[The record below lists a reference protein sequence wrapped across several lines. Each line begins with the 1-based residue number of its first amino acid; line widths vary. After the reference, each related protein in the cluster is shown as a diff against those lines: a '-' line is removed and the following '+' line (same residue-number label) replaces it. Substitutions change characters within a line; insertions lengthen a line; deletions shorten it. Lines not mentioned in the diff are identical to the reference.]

1 MNLPNLPSLSNK
13 VRSSALFITGAT
25 SSCFIAE
32 DFLKMSKLEMDQAD
46 YMERDA
52 CGDPGIDRQSRAG
65 VRSARI
71 RNRGLFLGFRP
82 FGLQPH
88 APNGNPTKIK

>member
-1 MNLPNLPSLSNK
+1 
-13 VRSSALFITGAT
+13 
-25 SSCFIAE
+25 
-32 DFLKMSKLEMDQAD
+32 MDQAD

-71 RNRGLFLGFRP
+71 RNRSWTLGFGR
-82 FGLQPH
+82 LTCNRARQ
-88 APNGNPTKIK
+88 GNPTKIK

>member
-13 VRSSALFITGAT
+13 VRSSALFITGTT
-25 SSCFIAE
+25 SSFFIAE

-52 CGDPGIDRQSRAG
+52 CGIRASIDKAVREYVPRASE
-65 VRSARI
+65 SAVGPWVSAVWPATAR
-71 RNRGLFLGFRP
+71 
-82 FGLQPH
+82 
-88 APNGNPTKIK
+88 ANGNPTKIK